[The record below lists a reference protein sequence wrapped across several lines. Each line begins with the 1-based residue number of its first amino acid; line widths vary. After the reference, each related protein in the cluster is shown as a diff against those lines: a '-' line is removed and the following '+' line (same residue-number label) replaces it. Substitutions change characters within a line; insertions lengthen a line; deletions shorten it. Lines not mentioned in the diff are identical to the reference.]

1 MLFRFFKPK
10 WRHKDPVKRCKAVAE
25 LAPDDHVLLSL
36 ARSDE
41 SPAVRAAAISKISDI
56 AFIHQILEQEQ
67 HSTVLEKANS
77 RLRELLCGKA
87 ESTPPLHT
95 RLLYIEKAHN
105 KMLIKYIALHGT
117 EIELRQ
123 QAVAILTD
131 LGLLFEIALNDRA
144 PEIRISAVER
154 IDDVETLERIV
165 KEAKKGDK
173 RVTQLARQR
182 LGDLRKHIEQ
192 TQFVASLCDDLETLC
207 ESGSYAIR
215 QRTLAKAERERLK
228 IWEAIDKEIRE
239 RFSKAFSRLRDIC
252 DQYRKTKTSKQQAC
266 QILEKLEHE
275 LHHEDELSDE
285 LEHRMQTA
293 LAQANEH
300 WNVPG
305 ELEAADDQILSQRY
319 RRFGESIIAHQ
330 SRLHENAEKAQRIRS
345 FFFRLEQAIEA
356 GQYSSKKSIEKLRTE
371 WESLPKPTAVSL
383 TQKLNSRF
391 KQLIEQIEQQR
402 AKAAEAAIEL
412 EKSLIDMIARLNQS
426 VENGQLND
434 AISLRDQIRHQLDK
448 GVGLANTKRGK
459 FESSLKAMAPR
470 IRELQGWRTWST
482 SDVRERLCEQAQA
495 LLATEQSPHERAEA
509 VKELRETWKKLDKQ
523 GGFPANEAIWERF
536 NATCNQAYEPCLKA
550 FEEEAR
556 QREQNLSR
564 KKAVCEKLERLNG
577 ETDWENVDWK
587 ALIKKYNTLRQDWR
601 QTGPV
606 SKVQQSTMAKS
617 FQNSVQKIE
626 SNLEKQRQAGLHK
639 RKRLIE
645 QVQAMSE
652 ECDLT
657 TAVEQTKRAQAEWN
671 TVIVRASHK
680 TEQKLWQ
687 EFRTACDKIFER
699 RDTESKARLE
709 VLAQN
714 AEKKAEYCN
723 ELESLIEDLQEHN
736 LQNSLH
742 HVERIKYYWKKVGE
756 SPKEDRITLENR
768 FNQAS
773 SKFDLAVQQIYRL
786 QVEQTW
792 KALQER
798 ARLCTALEALLE
810 HLPANAEEIDS
821 IKATWHS
828 LPELKKAEV
837 SDLEARFERNLFALL
852 GDEAIR
858 DEAINRLQAAAEDK
872 RLQCLEMELLAGID
886 SPPEYGEER
895 MRLKVTRL
903 SARFEGGLTE
913 MESKPPYEIALEAQR
928 HWVRSGML
936 PAEEMQALEYR
947 FTAAAETL
955 LTANSTPGVIR

>member
-10 WRHKDPVKRCKAVAE
+10 WQHKDPAKRCKAVAE
-25 LAPDDHVLLSL
+25 LASDNRVLVSL
-36 ARSDE
+36 ARTDE
-41 SPAVRAAAISKISDI
+41 APAVRAAAVLRILDI
-56 AFIHQILEQEQ
+56 EVIHQILAQEQ
-67 HSTVLEKANS
+67 HSIVLEKANL
-77 RLRELLCGKA
+77 RLRELLCGEV
-87 ESTPPLHT
+87 ESALPLHT
-95 RLLYIEKAHN
+95 RLQYLEKAHN
-105 KMLIKYIALHGT
+105 KTLIEYIALQGG

-123 QAVAILTD
+123 RAVAALTD
-131 LGLLFEIALNDRA
+131 LGLLSEIALNDRA
-144 PEIRISAVER
+144 PEVRISAVER
-154 IDDVETLERIV
+154 IDDMETLERIV

-182 LGDLRKHIEQ
+182 LADLRKHIEQ
-192 TQFVASLCDDLETLC
+192 VQYVASLCDDLEALC

-215 QRTLAKAERERLK
+215 QRTLTKAERERLK
-228 IWEAIDKEIRE
+228 ISEAIDKEIRE
-239 RFSKAFSRLRDIC
+239 RFSEAFSCLRNIC
-252 DQYRKTKTSKQQAC
+252 EHYRKTKTSKQRAC
-266 QILEKLEHE
+266 QILEKLEND
-275 LHHEDELSDE
+275 LPHEDELSDE

-300 WNVPG
+300 WNIPG
-305 ELEAADDQILSQRY
+305 ELEATDNQILSQRY

-356 GQYSSKKSIEKLRTE
+356 GQYSAKKSIEKLQSE
-371 WESLPKPTAVSL
+371 WENLPKPTAASL
-383 TQKLNSRF
+383 TQKLSSRF

-402 AKAAEAAIEL
+402 AKAAEAAKEL
-412 EKSLIDMIARLNQS
+412 EKSLTDMTARLKQS
-426 VENGQLND
+426 LENGQLND
-434 AISLRDQIRHQLDK
+434 AISLRDQIRNLLDK
-448 GVGLANTKRGK
+448 GVGLASAKRGK

-470 IRELQGWRTWST
+470 IRELQGWRTWGT

-495 LLATEQSPHERAEA
+495 LLATEQSPHERAAA
-509 VKELRETWKKLDKQ
+509 VKVLRDAWKKLDKQ
-523 GGFPANEAIWERF
+523 GGSPANAAIWERF

-564 KKAVCEKLERLNG
+564 KKAICEEVEQLNA

-606 SKVQQSTMAKS
+606 SKAQQRAMAKS
-617 FQNSVQKIE
+617 FQNAAQEIE
-626 SNLEKQRQAGLHK
+626 SNLEMQRQAGLHK

-652 ECDLT
+652 EGDLT
-657 TAVEQTKRAQAEWN
+657 AAVEQTKRAQAQWN

-687 EFRTACDKIFER
+687 EFRAVCDKIFER
-699 RDTESKARLE
+699 RDTENKARLE

-723 ELESLIEDLQEHN
+723 ELESLIEELQEDN

-742 HVERIKYYWKKVGE
+742 HVERIKYDWKEVGE
-756 SPKEDRITLENR
+756 PSKEDRITLENR
-768 FNQAS
+768 FNLALN
-773 SKFDLAVQQIYRL
+773 KFDLAVQQFYR
-786 QVEQTW
+786 QRVEQTW
-792 KALQER
+792 KALRER
-798 ARLCTALEALLE
+798 ARLCAALEALLE
-810 HLPANAEEIDS
+810 HPANAGEIDS
-821 IKATWHS
+821 LKTTWQS
-828 LPELKKAEV
+828 LPELNKAEV
-837 SDLEARFERNLFALL
+837 SDLEARFEQDLFALL

-858 DEAINRLQAAAEDK
+858 DKAIKRLQAAAEDK

-886 SPPEYGEER
+886 SPPQYAEER
-895 MRLKVTRL
+895 MRLKVTHL

-947 FTAAAETL
+947 FTTAAETL
-955 LTANSTPGVIR
+955 LAANSTPGLIK